1 MLKKCFV
8 FCQKI
13 SSFAKNKEKM
23 NNLLNKHFLKIFFWA
38 TSCLL
43 GITACDTTKNQQEK
57 EQNQL
62 VSEENSLSDTSSANN
77 LPKKAVYEEHDAVG
91 FKMRLMQISMSK
103 KAAQRQM
110 TLLDVRSIF
119 EYEKAH
125 IENAVNVDAAS
136 PDFKQQLAQK
146 VPSGTPVFVYADNTE
161 NARKAAEII
170 KSMDYP
176 AVFVLLGGFKT
187 WLKEKQDAVFAS

>member
-1 MLKKCFV
+1 MNKLINNV
-8 FCQKI
+8 F
-13 SSFAKNKEKM
+13 F
-23 NNLLNKHFLKIFFWA
+23 KIFFL
-38 TSCLL
+38 TTVCFCGLS
-43 GITACDTTKNQQEK
+43 ACDTAQNQQKK
-57 EQNQL
+57 EQNQP
-62 VSEENSLSDTSSANN
+62 VSNENAVSDSATANN

-119 EYEKAH
+119 EYEKSH
-125 IENAVNVDAAS
+125 IENAVNVDVAS
-136 PDFKQQLAQK
+136 PDFKQQLAKK
-146 VPSGTPVFVYADNTE
+146 VPAGTPVFVYADDTE

-170 KSMDYP
+170 KNMDYP
-176 AVFVLLGGFKT
+176 AVFVLLGGFKS